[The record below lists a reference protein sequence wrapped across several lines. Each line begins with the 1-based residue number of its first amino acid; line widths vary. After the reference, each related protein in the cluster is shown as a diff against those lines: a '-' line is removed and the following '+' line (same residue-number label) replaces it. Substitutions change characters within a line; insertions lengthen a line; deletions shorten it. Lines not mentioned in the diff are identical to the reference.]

1 VVRRLHTALVNA
13 MKDESVL
20 SRLRQ
25 ASNFPTVGTPEEFP
39 TYLATESAK
48 WGEVIRSRGI
58 TAE

>member
-1 VVRRLHTALVNA
+1 
-13 MKDESVL
+13 VL

-25 ASNFPTVGTPEEFP
+25 ASNFPTPSTPEEFP
-39 TYLATESAK
+39 AYLAAESGK